1 MLIQRVEI
9 GNFLKHRTNGAE
21 SPIEI
26 DFRSSALWLIYG
38 PNGAGKSAI
47 FDAITFA
54 LFGKHRG
61 SGSRDGKLH
70 WLINDYAKEAKV
82 NLEIELAS
90 QRYLIQRKI
99 TSRGKEAAKGKR
111 EAAAAWG
118 VVRRWNGDDW
128 IIVPGTEKKV
138 EEWVQENL
146 RMSYDTFVSAVLLRQ
161 GEADAF
167 LKAKPA
173 DRKSH
178 LLELLD
184 LEFYQRLGEA
194 ATRHETDWRKERDRY
209 QKEIE
214 RLTPVSPS
222 EIDEKTN
229 NITRLEEIIQTLEN
243 TVQSKEAKLRD
254 ALRVVSLNASIQ
266 DKEKQRRDDAK
277 ILSEKDQI
285 LSDVCRYR
293 DLQLA
298 LPLISNVWHT
308 RLNVIAE
315 ANQIEEARE
324 ALYSL
329 RQDLDNANGKL
340 NLAIKGEESANLAL
354 SNARA
359 KLDQA
364 TKDKTK
370 VYEQLKELE
379 QIELLERQIRES
391 QAELTP
397 VLSALK
403 DQGEIAH
410 LLSRFESLKGA
421 LPLLEAL
428 QEAETDFIRAQANIA
443 SAEVALK
450 QCDQAVATA
459 AAEEEKWHSAQ
470 ESAASACEATQE
482 RLNQL
487 GKQLSVLRERI
498 EARNEI
504 TDKDECPMCGSA
516 LDTEET
522 RARLDHERS
531 HWLKDQ
537 RKLGRQEGRLQDE
550 LAEHRKA
557 KIDATDQSRTATE
570 SARSADREL
579 AVAKRNYKAA
589 QDDIANAQMVLDRQK
604 SKAGE
609 WANQTVQ
616 LPKLRNELEQLSGV
630 PERAHRLQKAREDYR
645 VITAVIQTYQVQL
658 DRFPSWSATDREAVR
673 SRATEAERV
682 LDVCEADVIARN
694 VEVKQ
699 ARLTLSEITNLCN
712 DLDHKI
718 VVETSKLTTLESRK
732 QLAEHE
738 LLRRENELPPSWKD
752 HPSVKEESAVKDLE
766 DELKRLSP
774 AESREKELRSAEKRS
789 DELEGAIRTFTEE
802 LHHIPLEHHCTTAAA
817 EVERDEAK
825 DSLELAEKELTKANK
840 DLIELSQKKEMY
852 DRYRDERDNAERE
865 FFYYSRLASAFGR
878 SGLQATIVK
887 RAQEAVTTNAN
898 ATLSRLTNGAWQ
910 VELKENAQKT
920 ELEILARDLSRPNT
934 SPRPFVFLSGGEKFR
949 VAISLAVG
957 IGQSVS
963 GGRTV
968 DTLIID
974 EGFGALDEV
983 NRGLL
988 ISELSRLSEE
998 VLQGGRVIVVSHQND
1013 VCEEFASRYHVFEDT
1028 DGTVQLQL
1036 SSL

>member
-9 GNFLKHRTNGAE
+9 RNFLKHRTNGAE
-21 SPIEI
+21 SPVEI
-26 DFRSSALWLIYG
+26 DFRSSPLWLIHG
-38 PNGAGKSAI
+38 PNGAGKSAL

-61 SGSRDGKLH
+61 SGSRDGKLYR
-70 WLINDYAKEAKV
+70 LINDYADQADV
-82 NLEIELAS
+82 SLEIELGS
-90 QRYLIQRKI
+90 HRYLIQRKI
-99 TSRGKEAAKGKR
+99 TRKGKKTANGKR
-111 EAAAAWG
+111 EGVEAWG
-118 VVRRWNGDDW
+118 IVRQWSGAGWRA
-128 IIVPGTEKKV
+128 VPGTEKNV
-138 EEWVQENL
+138 EEWVEKNL
-146 RMSYDTFVSAVLLRQ
+146 RMSYETFVSAVLLRQ

-173 DRKSH
+173 DRKTH

-184 LEFYQRLGEA
+184 LEFYERLGEA
-194 ATRHETDWRKERDRY
+194 ANRHETEWRKERDRY
-209 QKEIE
+209 HKEIE
-214 RLTPVSPS
+214 RLTPVSSS

-229 NITRLEEIIQTLEN
+229 NITRLEEILQTLEN
-243 TVQSKEAKLRD
+243 TLQSKEAKLRD
-254 ALRVVSLNASIQ
+254 AVRVVALNASIQ
-266 DKEKQRRDDAK
+266 GKEKQRSDDAK

-298 LPLISNVWHT
+298 LPLISNLWHA

-315 ANQIEEARE
+315 ANQIEEAGE
-324 ALYSL
+324 ALSCL
-329 RQDLDNANGKL
+329 RQHLDSANGKL

-379 QIELLERQIRES
+379 QIELLERQIGES
-391 QAELTP
+391 RAELTP

-403 DQGEIAH
+403 DEGEIAH
-410 LLSRFESLKGA
+410 LSSRFESLKGA

-459 AAEEEKWHSAQ
+459 TAEEEKWHSAQ

-504 TDKDECPMCGSA
+504 TGKDECPMCGSD

-537 RKLGRQEGRLQDE
+537 RKLGRQERRLQDE

-557 KIDATDQSRTATE
+557 KIDSTDQSRTATE
-570 SARSADREL
+570 SARRADREL

-589 QDDIANAQMVLDRQK
+589 QDDIANAQRVLDRQK

-609 WANQTVQ
+609 WANQKVQ

-630 PERAHRLQKAREDYR
+630 PERVQRLQKAREDYR
-645 VITAVIQTYQVQL
+645 VVTAVIQTYEVQL
-658 DRFPSWSATDREAVR
+658 DRYPSLSATDREVVR
-673 SRATEAERV
+673 SRAATAERV
-682 LDVCEADVIARN
+682 LDACEADVIARD
-694 VEVKQ
+694 VEVQRAK
-699 ARLTLSEITNLCN
+699 LTLSELTNACN

-718 VVETSKLTTLESRK
+718 DLETSKLTDLQSRK
-732 QLAEHE
+732 QLAEQE
-738 LLRRENELPPSWKD
+738 SLRREKELPPSWRD
-752 HPSVKEESAVKDLE
+752 HPSVEEESALKDLE
-766 DELKRLSP
+766 DELKQLGQ
-774 AESREKELRSAEKRS
+774 AESQEKELRLAEKRS

-802 LHHIPLEHHCTTAAA
+802 LHNIPLEHHCTTPAA
-817 EVERDEAK
+817 EVERDKAK
-825 DSLELAEKELTKANK
+825 DSLKLAEKELTDANK

-865 FFYYSRLASAFGR
+865 HSYYSRLASAFGR

-898 ATLSRLTNGAWQ
+898 ATLSRLTNGTWQ
-910 VELKENAQKT
+910 VELEENAQKT

-934 SPRPFVFLSGGEKFR
+934 PPRPFVFLSGGEKFR

-988 ISELSRLSEE
+988 IGELSRLSEE

-1013 VCEEFASRYHVFEDT
+1013 VCEEFANRYHVFEDT